1 MELNHAVIGTHPEVQ
16 AWDVDAMLD
25 YHNTWLDEDW
35 SKRFALVAEHFYGLT
50 FDEGT
55 TYLAMIDSFCAAEQ
69 HVMVH

>member
-25 YHNTWLDEDW
+25 YHNTRLDENW
-35 SKRFALVAEHFYGLT
+35 CARFKLVAEHFYGLT

-55 TYLAMIDSFCAAEQ
+55 SRLDMIDAFRAAEQ